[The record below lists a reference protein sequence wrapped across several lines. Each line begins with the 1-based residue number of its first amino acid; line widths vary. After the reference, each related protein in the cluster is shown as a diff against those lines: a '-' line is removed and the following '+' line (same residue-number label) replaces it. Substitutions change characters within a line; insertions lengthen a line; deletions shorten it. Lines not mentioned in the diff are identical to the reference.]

1 MALTKRG
8 VPCLAYHA
16 GLKDSDRSQVQEDW
30 MDGKVA
36 GSFYD
41 KIFLMNLLL
50 TPFLLRETFQVA
62 VITATISFGMGVDKA
77 TVRFVAHWHVPQS
90 VAAYYQVYLTLSLSS
105 VRCVLLHLRSPVEQ
119 AGMENSLGRGFTT
132 VLRRETPRH
141 SSSTWR

>member
-36 GSFYD
+36 GGVMT
-41 KIFLMNLLL
+41 MNMLLI
-50 TPFLLRETFQVA
+50 FQVA

-90 VAAYYQVYLTLSLSS
+90 VAAYYQVFLFPI
-105 VRCVLLHLRSPVEQ
+105 LH
-119 AGMENSLGRGFTT
+119 
-132 VLRRETPRH
+132 H
-141 SSSTWR
+141 